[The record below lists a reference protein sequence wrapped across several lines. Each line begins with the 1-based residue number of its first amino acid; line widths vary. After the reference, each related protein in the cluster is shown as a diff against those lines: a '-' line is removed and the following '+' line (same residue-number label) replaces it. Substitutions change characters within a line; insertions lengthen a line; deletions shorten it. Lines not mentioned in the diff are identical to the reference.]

1 MKKLISILTACV
13 MAVGISGLIPVSAS
27 AAKIKP
33 NKVKIKSVKAVSTTA
48 AKVSWKKVKKAK
60 GYQIKVSNNKKFK
73 KSKVV
78 NIKKNTSKAKI
89 KNLKT
94 NTKYFVKVRAYTKVG
109 KKKVYGKWSKF
120 KSVKTKRKK
129 GPSPIPEATDD
140 DWEQDDS
147 NTDNTDYS
155 EDDYYIEPEQP
166 DNTQHEEPAFKSK
179 YTYSAEVLN
188 KYDLYTGHTVFVY
201 VKTDFPYW
209 GDYPDEPYT
218 MIRDVSDEHYSVATR
233 YSDINYLSSFCGGG
247 PVNGG
252 YIVQTR
258 FDKPGKHTITIQE
271 QTEAGV
277 NDWCDVCSIEV
288 DVKDYNAEKTKW
300 AKKIISEQT
309 NDSMSNVEK
318 LKTLERYLGDN
329 FKYLPNDGENLM
341 YFITTTGADF
351 ETKRIDCIGATD
363 YMLLFA
369 DLLGLEGKSEW
380 AGFLNHHYAEI
391 TIDGKVY
398 AFDPD
403 VLPATGV
410 ITEWEYII

>member
-13 MAVGISGLIPVSAS
+13 MTVGISGLIPVSAS
-27 AAKIKP
+27 SVKIKP

-48 AKVSWKKVKKAK
+48 SKVSWKKVKKAK
-60 GYQIKVSNNKKFK
+60 GYQIKVSTNKKFK

-89 KNLKT
+89 KNLKA

-140 DWEQDDS
+140 DWEQDDEV
-147 NTDNTDYS
+147 DYS
-155 EDDYYIEPEQP
+155 YTEPEQP
-166 DNTQHEEPAFKSK
+166 DNTQHEEAAFKSK

-209 GDYPDEPYT
+209 GDYPDGTET
-218 MIRDVSDEHYSVATR
+218 EISAVGGDGTVATH
-233 YSDINYLSSFCGGG
+233 YSDINYSSNIFQSCI

-252 YIVQTR
+252 YIVQKR
-258 FDKPGKHTITIQE
+258 FNNPGKHTITIKE
-271 QTEAGV
+271 QTKAGV

-341 YFITTTGADF
+341 YFIITTGADF
-351 ETKRIDCIGATD
+351 ETKRIDCIGATE

-391 TIDGKVY
+391 TIEGKVY

-410 ITEWEYII
+410 ITEWECII